1 MRVAIVGAGTMGTQ
15 LALRCSAYGCE
26 TMLVARSA
34 DRAQTALDE
43 ASRESGLLADRV
55 QVVTDLAAVA
65 DAELIAEAIPEDL
78 ERKHALY
85 AQLEATIGE
94 HVPIASG
101 TSSFPPDQL
110 GAGMAHPGRAIVAHM
125 VHPVTLV
132 PLAELVVPSTV
143 DAQALATVE
152 RWLGELS
159 MRVLRLRT
167 PATGFLVN
175 RLQFAL
181 LREAAAL
188 VQSGVA
194 DARDVD
200 AAVELALGPRWSA
213 TGPLASADLGGLP
226 TFAAVAR
233 SVVPALDAGDTIPA
247 LDAADGSLR
256 TWRDGER
263 ESARARR
270 RRVYSA
276 IEGAR

>member
-1 MRVAIVGAGTMGTQ
+1 MRIAIVGAGTMGTQ
-15 LALRCSAYGCE
+15 LALRCAAYGCE
-26 TMLVARSA
+26 TTLVARSA
-34 DRAQTALDE
+34 ERAQTALD
-43 ASRESGLLADRV
+43 ASSRESGMLGNGVKIA
-55 QVVTDLAAVA
+55 TDLAAAA
-65 DAELIAEAIPEDL
+65 DAQLVAETIPEDL
-78 ERKHALY
+78 ERKRAIY
-85 AQLEATIGE
+85 AELEGTIGE

-101 TSSFPPDQL
+101 TSSFPPDAL
-110 GAGMAHPGRAIVAHM
+110 GAGLAHPGRVIVAHM
-125 VHPVTLV
+125 IHPVTLV
-132 PLAELVVPSTV
+132 PLAELVVPTAV
-143 DAQALATVE
+143 DPVALGTVE

-159 MRVLRLRT
+159 MRVLRLRM

-188 VQSGVA
+188 VAAGVA

-213 TGPLASADLGGLP
+213 TGPLASADLGGLL
-226 TFAAVAR
+226 TFADVAR
-233 SVVPALDAGDTIPA
+233 SVVPALDAAPTIPA
-247 LDAADGSLR
+247 LETADGALR